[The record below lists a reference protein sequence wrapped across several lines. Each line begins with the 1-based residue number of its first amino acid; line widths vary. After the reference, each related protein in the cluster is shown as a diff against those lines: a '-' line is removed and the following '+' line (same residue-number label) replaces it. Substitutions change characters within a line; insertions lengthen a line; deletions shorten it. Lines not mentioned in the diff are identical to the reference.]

1 MNSHRPFSS
10 NAFKN
15 NKLPKRKFI
24 MKVFNDKLPNMN
36 NTFTRPRP
44 KTTLRLLKEK
54 SDIFSKG
61 NENLNLLNLMIKS
74 SPNQYNPKKIN
85 KKKIIINPLYIRGT
99 EENLKRPNFNENTE
113 KVFYKYNLLYGSD
126 SNNLIRT
133 YSPKMRPMSSSINE
147 FNKKMAYEN
156 SKNVFV
162 FDEEEIMQIIK
173 ARCKDLG
180 IKLRENMVFK
190 LKNFINSKC
199 RNRCVDLRDFYLGI
213 HSIQIISHYIFKVDR
228 IAKLNLT
235 RNNLGDQGIEILIS
249 AVKNSMSLI
258 SLDITSNNISYK
270 GGQFIFKNLSEQQ
283 SLIDLNISSL
293 EGTNRN
299 RLTNSGLK
307 YIDLFFNKNKYIETL
322 NLSGNSLKD
331 EGLVLICQS
340 INDNKNLQNLNISNN
355 EIGSTGLIQGLTF
368 INLCKLISF
377 NLSNNQLLDSGI
389 KALSNSLQFF
399 PNLRELNIS
408 NCGFEFKGFEYLIKS
423 LTLYKNIWTLNI
435 SGNVIK
441 DKNFENIKTYFE
453 SLTIRNL
460 NMSKCLLGNEASLIL
475 GDCIANNESIKKLNI
490 SCNKIS
496 DEGFR
501 NFASLFSSNS
511 TIESF
516 DCSQNLITDKS
527 AMKLVKGLKYN
538 HTLKKINFFDNQV
551 TNNTGN
557 LFLEILHS
565 NKTLRSVNLLLNRV
579 QLRIME
585 EINKR
590 LKSNVDKEK
599 AKYVPDLYKT
609 IKNLKFNPEAF
620 KFYEKNIKNKKT
632 MQVDLYKRVK
642 KDDKFF
648 TRLINIE
655 NKKIDIKINKKL
667 NIESEITKTQNEIK
681 NILQDFSQLQDE
693 IFEQEKEIE
702 KKIEAEK
709 KIYKKYKDEND
720 LLKIEYNATKKSFDD
735 IIEETIIKQKKSKD
749 KLSIAE
755 IAVNT
760 RLKEISKKRDLLAK
774 LYDPEFLI
782 PIKDN
787 NENSINQ
794 VDNAKDKIKKL
805 SGSILKKSTFNYT
818 SSLNVNNMISEVNN
832 TGLSTS
838 TNENL
843 LTTTSGNINFNKKE
857 SIKRSILKKSINKK
871 K

>member
-10 NAFKN
+10 NAFQN
-15 NKLPKRKFI
+15 NKLPKRKI
-24 MKVFNDKLPNMN
+24 MMKVFSNDKLPKMN
-36 NTFTRPRP
+36 NTFTRKRP
-44 KTTLRLLKEK
+44 NTTLRLLKEK
-54 SDIFSKG
+54 SDILAKS
-61 NENLNLLNLMIKS
+61 NENLDLLNLMIKS

-99 EENLKRPNFNENTE
+99 EENLKRPNFNKNTE

-133 YSPKMRPMSSSINE
+133 YSPKMRPMSSSISE
-147 FNKKMAYEN
+147 FNKKMAQEN

-162 FDEEEIMQIIK
+162 FNEEEIIEIIK
-173 ARCKDLG
+173 ARCKDIG
-180 IKLRENMVFK
+180 ISLRENMIYKF
-190 LKNFINSKC
+190 KNFINSKC

-213 HSIQIISHYIFKVDR
+213 HSIQLISQYIYKADR
-228 IAKLNLT
+228 ICRLNLT
-235 RNNLGDQGIEILIS
+235 RNNLGDQGTEILIN

-258 SLDITSNNISYK
+258 SLDIASNNISYK
-270 GGQFIFKNLSEQQ
+270 GGQFIFQNLSEQQ
-283 SLIDLNISSL
+283 SIIDLNISSL

-299 RLTNSGLK
+299 RITNLGLK

-340 INDNKNLQNLNISNN
+340 INDNRNLHTLNLSNN
-355 EIGSTGLIQGLTF
+355 EIGSSGIIQGLTY
-368 INLCKLISF
+368 INSCKLITL
-377 NLSNNQLLDSGI
+377 NLSSNQLLDSGI
-389 KALSNSLQFF
+389 KALSNSLQYF

-423 LTLYKNIWTLNI
+423 LTLYKNIWTLNV
-435 SGNVIK
+435 SGNVVK
-441 DKNFENIKTYFE
+441 DKNFENIKLYFE

-460 NMSKCLLGNEASLIL
+460 NMSKCLLGNETALTL
-475 GDCIANNESIKKLNI
+475 GECIANNENIKKLNI

-496 DEGFR
+496 DEGFKS
-501 NFASLFSSNS
+501 FASLFSSNS

-516 DCSQNLITDKS
+516 DCSQNLITDKT
-527 AMKLVKGLKYN
+527 ATKFIKGIKFN
-538 HTLKKINFFDNQV
+538 QTLKKINLFDNQL
-551 TNNTGN
+551 TNVTGN
-557 LFLEILHS
+557 LILEILQN
-565 NKTLRSVNLLLNRV
+565 NKTLRSVNLFLNRV
-579 QLRIME
+579 QLRIID

-590 LKSNVDKEK
+590 LKTNVDKEK
-599 AKYVPDLYKT
+599 SKYVPDLYKS
-609 IKNLKFNPEAF
+609 IKSLKFNPEAF
-620 KFYEKNIKNKKT
+620 KFYEKTIKNKKT

-642 KDDKFF
+642 KDVKFF

-655 NKKIDIKINKKL
+655 NKKIDVKVNKKL
-667 NIESEITKTQNEIK
+667 NIESEITKTQDEIK
-681 NILQDFSQLQDE
+681 NILQDLGQIQED
-693 IFEQEKEIE
+693 IFNQEKEIE

-709 KIYKKYKDEND
+709 KIYKKYKDEID

-735 IIEETIIKQKKSKD
+735 IIQETIIKQKKSQD

-760 RLKEISKKRDLLAK
+760 RLKEISRKRDLLAK
-774 LYDPEFLI
+774 LYDPAFLK
-782 PIKDN
+782 PISDN

-794 VDNAKDKIKKL
+794 SDITKDKNKKL
-805 SGSILKKSTFNYT
+805 SNSILKKSTFNY
-818 SSLNVNNMISEVNN
+818 SSGNNLNNNITELNN

-843 LTTTSGNINFNKKE
+843 LTTTSGNINWKKKE
-857 SIKRSILKKSINKK
+857 AIKRSILKKSINKK
-871 K
+871 